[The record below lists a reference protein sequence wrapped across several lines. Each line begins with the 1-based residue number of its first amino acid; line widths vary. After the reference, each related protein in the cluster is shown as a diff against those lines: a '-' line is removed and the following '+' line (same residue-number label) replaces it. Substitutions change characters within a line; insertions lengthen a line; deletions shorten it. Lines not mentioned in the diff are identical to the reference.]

1 MTYRWAVVA
10 LLLCA
15 PLALWAQQ
23 VASDQQVAF
32 SVALKADDDHQ
43 ENYGP
48 YNSPTTL
55 LFKRVVTNVGGGYD
69 IDTGIFTAPV
79 KGLYFV
85 TFTGASPESGR
96 MNAAVMK
103 NGVNM
108 FAIFDNKNKAS
119 SATNGMAL
127 ELNAGD
133 KVSVTLWANMVVYDQ
148 SRLTTF
154 SGFLI
159 APLP

>member
-1 MTYRWAVVA
+1 M
-10 LLLCA
+10 A
-15 PLALWAQQ
+15 PLWPRLGNR
-23 VASDQQVAF
+23 QVAF
-32 SVALKADDDHQ
+32 SVALKADNDPR

-48 YNSPTTL
+48 YDSPTTL
-55 LFKRVVTNVGGGYD
+55 VFKRVVTNVGGGYD
-69 IDTGIFTAPV
+69 IDTGVFTAPV

-85 TFTGASPESGR
+85 TFTGASPDNGR

-108 FAIFDNKNKAS
+108 FALFDNKNSAS

-127 ELNAGD
+127 ELDGGD

-148 SRLTTF
+148 SRLSTF
-154 SGFLI
+154 SGFLV
-159 APLP
+159 AALP